1 MNYSKFQK
9 LNIDIDSKENRI
21 YLLLNFLQKQKE
33 KIDNARENICR
44 DYENYLNILIEQT
57 NEYKDYLR
65 DFVSEG
71 VNLFD
76 EWAKLVA
83 KNYKGKRKKFL
94 QLDVLMN
101 NFCDLLTSVK
111 LDIDYSY
118 DEKFS
123 LWTIK
128 NDLSGYLK

>member
-1 MNYSKFQK
+1 
-9 LNIDIDSKENRI
+9 
-21 YLLLNFLQKQKE
+21 
-33 KIDNARENICR
+33 
-44 DYENYLNILIEQT
+44 
-57 NEYKDYLR
+57 
-65 DFVSEG
+65 
-71 VNLFD
+71 
-76 EWAKLVA
+76 
-83 KNYKGKRKKFL
+83 
-94 QLDVLMN
+94 MN